1 MRHESGGFE
10 MNKFCLNAGAITL
23 IALGHLAT
31 PLIAEDGNQ
40 ALRSIAEEQ
49 TKDAFDQAIS
59 KFRKAAQ
66 EKNSHVFDKES
77 NDMERVI
84 DAIKS
89 LYYNDAYSLYI
100 CMKVAAAETA
110 PSGDKSIQTMR
121 NCHEKRNSAQRN
133 TVKIL
138 MQYNSLFMR
147 NKEKAKQCEL
157 KSRLFDAEIE
167 FPPFDFLKQSDGR
180 DNLYD
185 YSLMNQCLLSIT
197 Q

>member
-1 MRHESGGFE
+1 MRHESGRFE
-10 MNKFCLNAGAITL
+10 MNRFCFNAVAITL

-31 PLIAEDGNQ
+31 PLIAKEGNQ
-40 ALRSIAEEQ
+40 ALRSIAEQQ
-49 TKDAFDQAIS
+49 TKDAFDQAVS

-66 EKNSHVFDKES
+66 EKDSHVFDKEP

-110 PSGDKSIQTMR
+110 PSGDESIQTKR
-121 NCHEKRNSAQRN
+121 NCYEKRNSAQRN

-138 MQYNSLFMR
+138 MQYTSLFTR

>member
-1 MRHESGGFE
+1 
-10 MNKFCLNAGAITL
+10 MNRFCFNAGAITL

-31 PLIAEDGNQ
+31 PLIAEEGNQ
-40 ALRSIAEEQ
+40 ALRSIAEKQ
-49 TKDAFDQAIS
+49 TKDAFDQAVS
-59 KFRKAAQ
+59 KIREAAQ
-66 EKNSHVFDKES
+66 EKNSQDKES
-77 NDMERVI
+77 NDVERVI

-110 PSGDKSIQTMR
+110 PSGDESIQKMR

>member
-1 MRHESGGFE
+1 MQQLCR
-10 MNKFCLNAGAITL
+10 NAGVITL
-23 IALGHLAT
+23 IAFVHLTT
-31 PLIAEDGNQ
+31 PLIAEEANQ

-49 TKDAFDQAIS
+49 TREAFDQAVS

-66 EKNSHVFDKES
+66 EKNSHVFEKEP
-77 NDMERVI
+77 NDMERTI

-100 CMKVAAAETA
+100 CMKVAVAEAA
-110 PSGDKSIQTMR
+110 PSGDEPIQKMR
-121 NCHEKRNSAQRN
+121 NCHQKRNFAQRN

-138 MQYNSLFMR
+138 MQHFSLFMS

-157 KSRLFDAEIE
+157 ESRLFDAEIE
-167 FPPFDFLKQSDGR
+167 FPPFDFLKQLDGR

>member
-1 MRHESGGFE
+1 
-10 MNKFCLNAGAITL
+10 MNRFCFNAVAITL

-31 PLIAEDGNQ
+31 PLIAEEGNQ
-40 ALRSIAEEQ
+40 ALRSIAEQQ
-49 TKDAFDQAIS
+49 TKDAFDQAVS

-66 EKNSHVFDKES
+66 EKDPHVFDKEP

-110 PSGDKSIQTMR
+110 PSGDESIQTKR
-121 NCHEKRNSAQRN
+121 NCYEKRNSAQRN

-138 MQYNSLFMR
+138 MQYTSLFTR

-185 YSLMNQCLLSIT
+185 YSVMNQCLLSIA

>member
-1 MRHESGGFE
+1 
-10 MNKFCLNAGAITL
+10 MNRFCFNAGAITL

-31 PLIAEDGNQ
+31 PLIAEEGNQ

-49 TKDAFDQAIS
+49 TKDAFDQAVS

-66 EKNSHVFDKES
+66 EKDSHVFDKEP

-100 CMKVAAAETA
+100 CMKVAAAETT
-110 PSGDKSIQTMR
+110 PSGDESIQKMR

-138 MQYNSLFMR
+138 MQYTSLFTR